1 MTKSAPPDLDAF
13 DRRILARWQHDTRL
27 TAEAIGHEVGLS
39 AAAVQRR
46 LKRLRETGVIQA
58 ETARLRPDAFGP
70 SVTCLVAVDLE
81 REGAADLDRF
91 KHRMSAID
99 GVQHCWYVTGPA
111 DFYLVVVQPDMAAYE
126 AFTRKHLLADA
137 NVKSF
142 TTHVVL
148 ETTKTTLALP
158 LPPGER

>member
-1 MTKSAPPDLDAF
+1 MTRSDLDAF

-27 TAEAIGHEVGLS
+27 TAETIGTEVGLS

-46 LKRLRETGVIQA
+46 LKRLRETGVIEA
-58 ETARLRPDAFGP
+58 EVARLRADAFGP

-91 KHRMSAID
+91 RHRIAALPC
-99 GVQHCWYVTGPA
+99 VQQCWYVTGSV
-111 DFYLVVVQPDMAAYE
+111 DFFLVVLQPDMAAYE
-126 AFTRKHLLADA
+126 AFTREHLLADA

-142 TTHVVL
+142 TTHVVMD
-148 ETTKTTLALP
+148 TVKATLAVP
-158 LPPGER
+158 TPP